1 MGNQEKEKL
10 SKPLLPLI
18 LLLMLVILLT
28 VIAFNIRPES
38 KQIPLANLAPI
49 PDTPASSVD
58 KISVDNGNADIVL
71 QEEELIRTAIKKYRS
86 GAVKD
91 AESDFRTILVF
102 DPDNQTALSYL
113 GTIFFSQK
121 KYQEAAMLFE
131 RETKAYPGNPVGFR
145 NLALAQLQLGKLKE
159 AIDAM
164 EQACGISPTNKT
176 FLIETARLYAYAG
189 DRKNTEKYLQLAKD
203 QGADLSSILQ
213 DELFRPV
220 QSKVKAD
227 R

>member
-1 MGNQEKEKL
+1 
-10 SKPLLPLI
+10 
-18 LLLMLVILLT
+18 
-28 VIAFNIRPES
+28 
-38 KQIPLANLAPI
+38 
-49 PDTPASSVD
+49 
-58 KISVDNGNADIVL
+58 
-71 QEEELIRTAIKKYRS
+71 
-86 GAVKD
+86 
-91 AESDFRTILVF
+91 
-102 DPDNQTALSYL
+102 
-113 GTIFFSQK
+113 
-121 KYQEAAMLFE
+121 MLFE
-131 RETKAYPGNPVGFR
+131 RETKAYPGNPIGFR